1 MDSQNGSCCRCCFS
15 FIFTM
20 GLTALFMWLSLRTS
34 NPSCSIK
41 DIYIPTLN
49 MTLKDTKNTTI
60 YIHMRLDNGNKD
72 KGIYYDA
79 VSLNLSYVPNT
90 TDPHKRTL
98 IDETTIPAFYQGHKK
113 KATKPVNF
121 STEGFN
127 WTEVRRVVSIDKNVT
142 FRLDLATAV
151 RFKIMAWKTKR
162 HKLIVGAYVKVTDLG
177 LKEGKPKKGIKLSN
191 KGTRIGW
198 CSLQILPDEEKQT
211 KCCAPASPASSKC
224 QPPKIHHNHLHV
236 FDHIQEECHDKY
248 LIRMQCSSE

>member
-1 MDSQNGSCCRCCFS
+1 MVSENGSCCRCCFS

-198 CSLQILPDEEKQT
+198 CSLQVGILLNLFI
-211 KCCAPASPASSKC
+211 C
-224 QPPKIHHNHLHV
+224 IMLG
-236 FDHIQEECHDKY
+236 I
-248 LIRMQCSSE
+248 